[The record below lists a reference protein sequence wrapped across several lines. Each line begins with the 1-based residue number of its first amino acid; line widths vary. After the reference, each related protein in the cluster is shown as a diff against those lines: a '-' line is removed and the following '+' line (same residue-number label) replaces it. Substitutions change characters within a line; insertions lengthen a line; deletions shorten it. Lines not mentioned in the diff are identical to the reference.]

1 MRQAILQGR
10 ERPLL
15 RQFDSIRPSDSMYGV
30 RQHPANNSLLM
41 DFDMGGNRNELEEDC
56 IGQQD
61 RFEKNKGSVADEP
74 QRLMELL
81 KLETRT
87 SKFI

>member
-1 MRQAILQGR
+1 
-10 ERPLL
+10 
-15 RQFDSIRPSDSMYGV
+15 
-30 RQHPANNSLLM
+30 M
-41 DFDMGGNRNELEEDC
+41 DFDMGGNSNELEEDC